1 MNVGRGGSMDWRVAL
16 ASTAVTALA
25 LGTALLGGCRPS
37 VEALDPTTMPESVRP
52 DYRVFERRCSKC
64 HSLARPLT
72 SGITDQGQWESY
84 VTRMRRQPGSGITP
98 DDQVVI
104 LRFLKYYSEDQLRKK
119 AEKNGTAKPVELP
132 PPPPGSPATPVPP
145 AAPVNA
151 PPRPA
156 SSTSPA
162 APATAPA
169 SPAAPSA
176 VPAVP
181 HASHAPTGTGA
192 GSVTGTVERT

>member
-84 VTRMRRQPGSGITP
+84 VSRMRRQPGSGITP

-119 AEKNGTAKPVELP
+119 AEKNGTAKPGDLP
-132 PPPPGSPATPVPP
+132 PAPPGSPQAPATPATPP
-145 AAPVNA
+145 TSPGNA
-151 PPRPA
+151 PPRPP
-156 SSTSPA
+156 SSTAPAPPSALPA
-162 APATAPA
+162 APA
-169 SPAAPSA
+169 APSSG
-176 VPAVP
+176 PAVP
-181 HASHAPTGTGA
+181 HASRTPSLSLA
-192 GSVTGTVERT
+192 GERT

>member
-72 SGITDQGQWESY
+72 SGITDQGRWEGY
-84 VTRMRRQPGSGITP
+84 VVRMRRRCAS
-98 DDQVVI
+98 
-104 LRFLKYYSEDQLRKK
+104 SS
-119 AEKNGTAKPVELP
+119 LP
-132 PPPPGSPATPVPP
+132 CPSNSFNRSPSSVSIVPIARCTVSVPAT
-145 AAPVNA
+145 
-151 PPRPA
+151 
-156 SSTSPA
+156 
-162 APATAPA
+162 
-169 SPAAPSA
+169 
-176 VPAVP
+176 
-181 HASHAPTGTGA
+181 
-192 GSVTGTVERT
+192 

>member
-1 MNVGRGGSMDWRVAL
+1 MKVGRGGAMGWPVAL
-16 ASTAVTALA
+16 ASTAVTALT

-37 VEALDPTTMPESVRP
+37 VEALDPTTLPESVRP

-104 LRFLKYYSEDQLRKK
+104 LRFLKYYSEDQLRQK
-119 AEKNGTAKPVELP
+119 AEKNGTAKPVALP
-132 PPPPGSPATPVPP
+132 PPPSGSPP
-145 AAPVNA
+145 APVNQA
-151 PPRPA
+151 PPTNASARPA
-156 SSTSPA
+156 SSTAPA
-162 APATAPA
+162 APAPGPA

-181 HASHAPTGTGA
+181 HATRALPDASSTGTG
-192 GSVTGTVERT
+192 TGERT

>member
-1 MNVGRGGSMDWRVAL
+1 MGWPVAL
-16 ASTAVTALA
+16 ASTAVTALT

-37 VEALDPTTMPESVRP
+37 VEALDPTTLPESVRP

-104 LRFLKYYSEDQLRKK
+104 LRFLKYYSEDQLRQK
-119 AEKNGTAKPVELP
+119 AEKNGTAKPVALP
-132 PPPPGSPATPVPP
+132 PPPSGSPP
-145 AAPVNA
+145 APVNQA
-151 PPRPA
+151 PPTNASARPA
-156 SSTSPA
+156 SSTAPA
-162 APATAPA
+162 APAPGPA

-181 HASHAPTGTGA
+181 HATRALPDASSTGTG
-192 GSVTGTVERT
+192 TGERT